1 MLPTLS
7 FAALISGAGLAQQAE
22 PATAVEE
29 AVTEEAAAEEA
40 AAEEPAVEEPPP
52 SAAEAALAASAAL
65 YPRRDNSAKAQEAIT
80 MLEAALAEEPDNFE
94 LLIQLARF
102 YYWTADTAGSDS
114 LKSSR
119 GKTCWDYAERAKQI
133 NSSVVEGHYWVM
145 ACVGAY
151 SEGVGIL
158 KAVSQ
163 GLADKFKTHGEKAV
177 SIDANHDS
185 GGPLRGMGRYYFA
198 LPWPLRDLDNSRS
211 YLERALAVDG
221 THGRNLYYLADLE
234 RDEGNE
240 DQARAY
246 LERILALTPSG
257 DKGPDA
263 RLYKPLA
270 QEMLADLD

>member
-7 FAALISGAGLAQQAE
+7 FAVLLSGAALAQEAE
-22 PATAVEE
+22 PAAGTEE
-29 AVTEEAAAEEA
+29 SATEEAAQ
-40 AAEEPAVEEPPP
+40 EPVVEEPPP
-52 SAAEAALAASAAL
+52 SAVETALSTADSL
-65 YPRRDNSAKAQEAIT
+65 YPRRDNSSKAQQAIAL
-80 MLEAALAEEPDNFE
+80 LEAALAKEPDNFE

-119 GKTCWDYAERAKQI
+119 GKTCWDYAERAKQL
-133 NSSVVEGHYWVM
+133 NGSSVEGHYWVM

-185 GGPLRGMGRYYFA
+185 GGPMRGLGRYYFS
-198 LPWPLRDLDNSRS
+198 LPWPLRDLSESRS
-211 YLERALAVDG
+211 YLERALTVDG
-221 THGRNLYYLADLE
+221 THARNLYYLADLE

-240 DQARAY
+240 DKARAY

-257 DKGPDA
+257 AKGPDA
-263 RLYKPLA
+263 RHHKPLA